1 VHCERARNNQRAFQ
15 EDHMFNRSLLLSLP
29 VTLLTFA
36 GVAHAGAV
44 TAVPCAAK
52 AKAVIANVGQSLHNS
67 ASTVTGDVQ
76 AGTTIIKNGNAVI
89 TGTQTPKTPAGLAVV
104 PAPAGATNLG
114 NFVVSG
120 TVTLPAGNYVATS
133 FNMNGGSTLKVSG
146 LVQIW
151 VSGGVNLTGTANAGG
166 DPTNLELLLTGNQGV
181 NVNSNTNFTGFIYS
195 PTGNVLIGA
204 TVNGSVV
211 GSSTTL
217 NSGGRVTFV
226 SAAVCPAPDAGQ

>member
-1 VHCERARNNQRAFQ
+1 
-15 EDHMFNRSLLLSLP
+15 MFHRSLLLSLP

-36 GVAHAGAV
+36 TSGFVHAGAV

-52 AKAVIANVGQSLHNS
+52 AKAVIANVGQSLHNA
-67 ASTVTGDVQ
+67 ASTVQGDVQ
-76 AGTTIIKNGNAVI
+76 AGGAIIKNGNAAI
-89 TGTQTPKTPAGLAVV
+89 TGNQTPRTPAGLAVV
-104 PAPAGATNLG
+104 PAPADAKNLG

-120 TVTLPAGNYVATS
+120 TVTLPAGNYVASS

-146 LVQIW
+146 GVAQIW

-181 NVNSNTNFTGFIYS
+181 NVNGNTNFTGFIYA
-195 PTGNVLIGA
+195 PTASVLIGA
-204 TVNGSVV
+204 IVNGSVV

-217 NSGGRVTFV
+217 NSGAQVSFV
-226 SAAVCPAPDAGQ
+226 PAAVCPTTPPGM

>member
-1 VHCERARNNQRAFQ
+1 
-15 EDHMFNRSLLLSLP
+15 MFNRSFLLSLP
-29 VTLLTFA
+29 VTLLTLA
-36 GVAHAGAV
+36 SSGAAHAGAV

-52 AKAVIANVGQSLHNS
+52 AKAVIANVGQSLHNA

-89 TGTQTPKTPAGLAVV
+89 TGTQTPKTPAGLVVV
-104 PAPAGATNLG
+104 PPPAGATNLG

-120 TVTLPAGNYVATS
+120 TVTLPAGNYLAQS
-133 FNMNGGSTLKVSG
+133 FNMNGGSTLKISG
-146 LVQIW
+146 GVAQIW

-181 NVNSNTNFTGFIYS
+181 NVNSNTNFTVFIYA
-195 PTGNVLIGA
+195 PNANVLIGA
-204 TVNGSVV
+204 IVNGSVV

-217 NSGGRVTFV
+217 NSGAQVNFV
-226 SAAVCPAPDAGQ
+226 PAAECPAGK